1 MFSFLSPIVS
11 VEIFKRKQSYPKG
24 KPRVKLETILF
35 MCLLT
40 LFFNHF
46 FSFNI
51 RGGSCKNRM
60 LYCSLPMQYRMSS
73 CCLSTD
79 VTHICMEI
87 MHKSWRKGYHIH
99 THTHTHIFMLQSR
112 NYFFKSF
119 CRPGRLLLDQPAW
132 EKK

>member
-1 MFSFLSPIVS
+1 LFSFLSPIVS

-99 THTHTHIFMLQSR
+99 TSTRTHTHTYSCSKAETIFLNLSADLAD
-112 NYFFKSF
+112 
-119 CRPGRLLLDQPAW
+119 CC
-132 EKK
+132 